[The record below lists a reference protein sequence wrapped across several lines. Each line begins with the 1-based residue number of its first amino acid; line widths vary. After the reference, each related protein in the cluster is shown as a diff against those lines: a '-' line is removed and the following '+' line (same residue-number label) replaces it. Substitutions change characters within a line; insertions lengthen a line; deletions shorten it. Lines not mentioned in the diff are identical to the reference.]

1 MDSFDPNA
9 MFNALVKEAQT
20 AQPSLADTGE
30 ASNEA
35 NSSGLD
41 PDFFRKIASNDP
53 DALQALQEYVEARTA
68 EGATPD
74 DISAEI
80 SAAEAEAMG
89 DDSVDYGDGSV
100 DHGGQDSG
108 DGEFEMAKA
117 AAEAEAIEKAISD
130 ELESSPLA
138 KVAGVDRAAVEQYL
152 LGESAGEAYYHARRA
167 TAEIVEKIASQVIAS
182 DEDVGAAIEFLRDQG
197 LDVSAIEAEI
207 ADMSKE
213 ASATAQESVA
223 AAAAR
228 AMAEQDENMNAAL
241 AILGSVGFDTEK
253 LAEEATEKKKKMSLG
268 KKVGIGATVLGGTA
282 AAAYGGKKLAP
293 HIANMMKKAP
303 PSQIT

>member
-20 AQPSLADTGE
+20 AQPSLAATDGTGTGTG
-30 ASNEA
+30 
-35 NSSGLD
+35 SGLD
-41 PDFFRKIASNDP
+41 HEFFNKIASNDP
-53 DALQALQEYVEARTA
+53 EALQALQGYVEARTA

-89 DDSVDYGDGSV
+89 GTDYVDSGEGSV
-100 DHGGQDSG
+100 YYSGQDAG

-130 ELESSPLA
+130 ELESNSLA

-167 TAEIVEKIASQVIAS
+167 TAEIVEKIASQVVAS
-182 DEDVGAAIEFLRDQG
+182 DDDVAAAIEFLKGQG

-207 ADMSKE
+207 DDMSKE
-213 ASATAQESVA
+213 ASAPAQESVA

-228 AMAEQDENMNAAL
+228 AMAEQDENTNAAL

-253 LAEEATEKKKKMSLG
+253 LAEDATEKKKMGLG
-268 KKVGIGATVLGGTA
+268 KKLAIGAGVLGTA
-282 AAAYGGKKLAP
+282 GALAYGGKKAMPYLS
-293 HIANMMKKAP
+293 NMMKRAP
-303 PSQIT
+303 VPTTAP